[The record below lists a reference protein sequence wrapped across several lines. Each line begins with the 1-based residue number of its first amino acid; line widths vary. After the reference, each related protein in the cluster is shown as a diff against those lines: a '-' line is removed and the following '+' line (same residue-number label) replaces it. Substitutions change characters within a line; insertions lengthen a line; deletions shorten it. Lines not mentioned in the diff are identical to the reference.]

1 MNDALPPF
9 SFMWKICLYVRT
21 SNANLKH
28 FPPSGINSI
37 VTQQTN
43 PKHPRINANGNLMNS
58 QIAADSNAPV
68 MWKPSQNSSASTAN
82 TIIISTIC
90 VPPLSVLLFYSS
102 PGQNIDLLIMGI
114 G

>member
-68 MWKPSQNSSASTAN
+68 T
-82 TIIISTIC
+82 
-90 VPPLSVLLFYSS
+90 
-102 PGQNIDLLIMGI
+102 
-114 G
+114 